1 MPVDDVH
8 FRDAEDA
15 LAAPVERR
23 KGRLNRL
30 TPPPAS
36 ANPLALLDWARAVA
50 ATAERRVAAL
60 EARIAYLESQVT
72 TDELTGLL
80 NRRGFVDAFLR
91 ANAAAKRG
99 GSRGV
104 VVLCD
109 LDGFK
114 QLNDQLGHAHGDHM
128 LRQMGALFR
137 RKTRKMDAVARIG
150 GDEFAL
156 LLIGAPLASAQAKCQ
171 GLADALSA
179 IGLEASFGGA
189 EYDGQEDEDAV
200 LHRAD
205 MAMYEAKRRRARA
218 ARARLRG

>member
-1 MPVDDVH
+1 MPVDEVL
-8 FRDAEDA
+8 FREAEDA
-15 LAAPVERR
+15 LAAPAERR
-23 KGRLNRL
+23 KTRL
-30 TPPPAS
+30 TRLIPPAS
-36 ANPLALLDWARAVA
+36 ADQPALLDWARAVA
-50 ATAERRVAAL
+50 AAAERRVATL

-114 QLNDQLGHAHGDHM
+114 QLNDRLGHAHGDYM
-128 LRQMGALFR
+128 LRQMGALFQ

-218 ARARLRG
+218 ARRHTRD